1 LLAASG
7 DRIGAVVGYFAA
19 LSVVALLAAL
29 LTKETRGRQ
38 L

>member
-7 DRIGAVVGYFAA
+7 ERIEAVVGYFAA
-19 LSVVALLAAL
+19 LSLLALLAAL
-29 LTKETRGRQ
+29 FTKETRGRE